1 MVSGYSHHPTAVQS
15 PEAVLRWWDSS
26 YVAPAPRST
35 PRWVV
40 RFRADQ
46 WSRDKDRALI
56 AEGWDR
62 FRGGD
67 EVACGLPAQTEVAAR
82 AQVVRVLHV
91 KPDEVIAVAPDRLAA

>member
-1 MVSGYSHHPTAVQS
+1 MT
-15 PEAVLRWWDSS
+15 
-26 YVAPAPRST
+26 PAPRST

-67 EVACGLPAQTEVAAR
+67 EIACGIPAQTEVAAR

-91 KPDEVIAVAPDRLAA
+91 RPDEVIAVVPDRLAA